1 MEELGSNGIKIYT
14 FPNEQ
19 PVAEINSKMNVS
31 DSVTNDGHIK

>member
-19 PVAEINSKMNVS
+19 PVGELNSKMNVS
-31 DSVTNDGHIK
+31 NNYVIYSNY